1 MTAGAAKAF
10 STCSSPSSPS
20 SPKKGVATSIAVS
33 STLSECDYL
42 DISGFRTLAIKP
54 PASVTAITV
63 YASETATGT
72 FVIVDSL
79 GSSGVITVVASK
91 WNVIDPTK
99 IAPFSYVQLLSNQ
112 TVASASVL
120 AST

>member
-1 MTAGAAKAF
+1 MAAGTSKAF
-10 STCSSPSSPS
+10 SATVAAANGPR
-20 SPKKGVATSIAVS
+20 KGMATGINVS

-63 YASETATGT
+63 YASETPTGT
-72 FVIVDSL
+72 YVIVDSL
-79 GSSGVITVVASK
+79 GTSGAITVVASK

-112 TVASASVL
+112 TVAAASVL

>member
-1 MTAGAAKAF
+1 MAAGTPKSF
-10 STCSSPSSPS
+10 STCTSPNTPS

-42 DISGFRTLAIKP
+42 DISGFRTLAVKP
-54 PASVTAITV
+54 PASVTQITV
-63 YASETATGT
+63 YASETPTGT
-72 FVIVDSL
+72 YVIVDSL
-79 GSSGVITVVASK
+79 GASGVITVVASK
-91 WNVIDPTK
+91 WNVIDPAK

-112 TVASASVL
+112 TVANASVL

>member
-1 MTAGAAKAF
+1 MAAGTAKSF
-10 STCSSPSSPS
+10 STVTSTANGPR
-20 SPKKGVATSIAVS
+20 KGTATGIFVS

-42 DISGFRTLAIKP
+42 DISGFRTLAVKP

-63 YASETATGT
+63 YASETANGT
-72 FVIVDSL
+72 YVIVDSL

-99 IAPFSYVQLLSNQ
+99 IAPFSFVQLLSNQ
-112 TVASASVL
+112 TVATASVQ